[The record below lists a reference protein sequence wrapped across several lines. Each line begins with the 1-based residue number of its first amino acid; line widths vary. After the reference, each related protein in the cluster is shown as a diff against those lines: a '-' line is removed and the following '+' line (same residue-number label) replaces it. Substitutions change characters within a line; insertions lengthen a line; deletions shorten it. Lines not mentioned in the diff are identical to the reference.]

1 MGISGGGAC
10 PPFFVPLPYAP
21 VHGVI
26 YQDCSADC
34 REEITND
41 KLDNN
46 EKQVSFDSYK
56 LTVRNIA

>member
-1 MGISGGGAC
+1 MS
-10 PPFFVPLPYAP
+10 PFFVPLPYAP

-41 KLDNN
+41 KLDIN

-56 LTVRNIA
+56 LTVRNIV